1 MGRRSAALA
10 GLLALLAVLTL
21 AWRFGAALSL
31 SLALAIPGSD
41 AWTVAFRELPRR
53 DEVTIVTESGF
64 LEADVYRPTKA
75 SGALLLVHGLSRAG
89 RRQPDLA
96 RLAALLASHGL
107 LVVVPD
113 FAGLAAFR
121 LSGREISDVRSAL
134 RYTAGLHRS
143 IAIAGFS
150 FGAGPAL
157 IAAADTAGLRLVG
170 SFGGYAELED
180 VITYVTTGVHAFA
193 GRRYTQHQEEYNRW
207 KLLALLAGFV
217 EPGRDRELLDEIAG
231 HKLAYPG
238 DDTQRL
244 EGAMGPTGRAVMAL
258 VLNRREEAVAAL
270 LAKLPQTARAA
281 LRSLSPL
288 KAVPR
293 IRAPLLIAH
302 GTADESIPF
311 TESLRLAAAGG
322 ARAHLA
328 LFRSFHH
335 TGPQPFWSSV
345 GDHVSD
351 AWQLIHV
358 ANALLSH

>member
-10 GLLALLAVLTL
+10 GLLALLAVLAL

-31 SLALAIPGSD
+31 SLALAIPSSE
-41 AWTVAFRELPRR
+41 AWTAALRELPRR
-53 DEVTIVTESGF
+53 DEVVIGAESGS
-64 LEADVYRPTKA
+64 LAADLYRPA
-75 SGALLLVHGLSRAG
+75 RPSGALLLVHGLSRAG

-107 LVVVPD
+107 LVVVPE
-113 FAGLAAFR
+113 FGGLAAFR
-121 LSGREISDVRSAL
+121 LNGREISDVRAAL
-134 RYTAGLHRS
+134 RYTASLDRS
-143 IAIAGFS
+143 VAVAGFS

-180 VITYVTTGVHAFA
+180 VITYVTTGVYAFA
-193 GRRYTQHQEEYNRW
+193 GHRYTQHQEEYNRW
-207 KLLALLAGFV
+207 KLLALLSGFV
-217 EPGRDRELLDEIAG
+217 APGRDRGLLDEIARR
-231 HKLAYPG
+231 KLAYPG

-244 EGAMGPTGRAVMAL
+244 ERALGPGGHGVLAL
-258 VLNRREEAVAAL
+258 VLNRREEAVAPL
-270 LAKLPQTARAA
+270 LAQLPPTARAA

-288 KAVPR
+288 DAVPR
-293 IRAPLLIAH
+293 IHAPLLIAH

-311 TESLRLAAAGG
+311 TESLHLAAAGG
-322 ARAHLA
+322 ARAHVA

-345 GDHVSD
+345 GDHIGD
-351 AWQLIHV
+351 AWQLMQV
-358 ANALLSH
+358 ANELLPH